1 LLSMTLFF
9 IDIVQKPILIFI
21 KNINRNIN
29 TKVIE

>member
-1 LLSMTLFF
+1 MMFFF

-29 TKVIE
+29 IKVIE

>member
-1 LLSMTLFF
+1 MTLFF

-21 KNINRNIN
+21 KNINKNIN